1 MLVKKMTKMKKDNIQ
16 KNIFSENIHKSLV
29 FDEKKAIEVAKKIL
43 DFYLNEKNIFN
54 GSCLLGHEFDC
65 ISFDILYCDN
75 EKTYQINK
83 EYRQK
88 DYPADII
95 TFAIFAD
102 SEEKF
107 VFDNEINL
115 GEIIIS
121 LDKVEE
127 KRIASRG
134 RNDSQECEALQS
146 RLSRATKQGTTFEEE
161 LYFLISHGIMH
172 LLGFDHQTNEDY
184 TFIIEAQTSALR
196 VVRGEE

>member
-1 MLVKKMTKMKKDNIQ
+1 MIEI
-16 KNIFSENIHKSLV
+16 NIFSENIHKEIKV
-29 FDEKKAIEVAKKIL
+29 DEKNAIDVAKKVL
-43 DFYLNEKNIFN
+43 NFYLTQKDIFN
-54 GSCLLGHEFDC
+54 KSCLFNREFNC
-65 ISFDILYCDN
+65 ISFDILYCDS
-75 EKTYQINK
+75 EKTHQINK

-107 VFDNEINL
+107 IFDKEINL

-121 LDKVEE
+121 LDKVAQNAQE
-127 KRIASRG
+127 KLIASRG
-134 RNDSQECEALQS
+134 RNDPQECESLQS
-146 RLSRATKQGTTFEEE
+146 RLSRATKERISFEDE

-184 TFIIEAQTSALR
+184 TFIVHAQTSALKEI
-196 VVRGEE
+196 GGKE

>member
-1 MLVKKMTKMKKDNIQ
+1 MNKKNNLKINTEI
-16 KNIFSENIHKSLV
+16 NIFSENIHQNLKI
-29 FDEKKAIEVAKKIL
+29 DEKKAIEIAKAVFKY
-43 DFYLNEKNIFN
+43 YLNDEYIFEK
-54 GSCLLGHEFDC
+54 SCLVNESFDC

-75 EKTYQINK
+75 EKTHEINK
-83 EYRQK
+83 EYREK

-102 SEEKF
+102 SDEKF

-121 LDKVEE
+121 LDKINENTKEKIKGINSKDSYASTRPRILSSEE
-127 KRIASRG
+127 
-134 RNDSQECEALQS
+134 NN
-146 RLSRATKQGTTFEEE
+146 E

-184 TFIIEAQTSALR
+184 NFIVNAQNSALKEAGGR
-196 VVRGEE
+196 A

>member
-1 MLVKKMTKMKKDNIQ
+1 MIKI
-16 KNIFSENIHKSLV
+16 NIFSENTHHDLEV
-29 FDEKKAIEVAKKIL
+29 DERKAIIAAKKIL
-43 DFYLNEKNIFN
+43 KFYLQEKSIVDL
-54 GSCLLGHEFDC
+54 SCLTNREFDC
-65 ISFDILYCDN
+65 LSFDILYCDN

-107 VFDNEINL
+107 IFDKEINL

-121 LDKVEE
+121 LDKVNNNVIE
-127 KRIASRG
+127 K
-134 RNDSQECEALQS
+134 
-146 RLSRATKQGTTFEEE
+146 KTTFEEE
-161 LYFLISHGIMH
+161 LFFLISHGIMH

-184 TFIIEAQTSALR
+184 TFIIQAQTSALER
-196 VVRGEE
+196 LK

>member
-1 MLVKKMTKMKKDNIQ
+1 MPVKKMIKMKRDNIQ

-29 FDEKKAIEVAKKIL
+29 FDEKKAIEITKKLL

-54 GSCLLGHEFDC
+54 ASCLCGREFDC

-75 EKTYQINK
+75 EKTHQINK

-121 LDKVEE
+121 LDKVETNSVE
-127 KRIASRG
+127 K
-134 RNDSQECEALQS
+134 
-146 RLSRATKQGTTFEEE
+146 GTAFEEE

-184 TFIIEAQTSALR
+184 TFIIEAQTSALNA
-196 VVRGEE
+196 VGGEE